1 VAGGTS
7 PPRWWWPFQPRPLG
21 DVAQCVVEL
30 LQDEAAWTPGM
41 LCLRHDQADVT
52 VWCTGFF
59 TTVSA
64 GGASMRLQG
73 RDEGAVERAYG
84 KAKKRIVERRKTL
97 EAARVRAALSL
108 PPQPYQPVTKAP
120 APASPESLEAVEE
133 RVRRLRAALAV
144 GSSGA
149 R

>member
-1 VAGGTS
+1 MSDLS
-7 PPRWWWPFQPRPLG
+7 PPPPWWWPFRRKPLG
-21 DVAQCVVEL
+21 DVAQCVIEL
-30 LQDEAAWTPGM
+30 LQDESAWTPGM

-64 GGASMRLQG
+64 GGASMRLEG

-84 KAKKRIVERRKTL
+84 KAKKRIVERRKTVQ
-97 EAARVRAALSL
+97 AHRVRDALAL
-108 PPQPYQPVTKAP
+108 PRTTEP
-120 APASPESLEAVEE
+120 APVLPSPEPDNVEAVEA
-133 RVRRLRAALAV
+133 RVRRLREALAV
-144 GSSGA
+144 GAASA

>member
-1 VAGGTS
+1 MTEAS
-7 PPRWWWPFQPRPLG
+7 PTRWWWPFKRKPLG
-21 DVAQCVVEL
+21 DVAQTVIEL
-30 LQDEAAWTPGM
+30 LQDESAWTPGM

-97 EAARVRAALSL
+97 EADKVRDALAL
-108 PPQPYQPVTKAP
+108 PRQAQP
-120 APASPESLEAVEE
+120 APLPLPAPSSETLEAVEA
-133 RVRRLRAALAV
+133 RVRKLREALAV
-144 GSSGA
+144 GAASRS
-149 R
+149 